1 MAGLMLKFPAGDRIV
16 LNGAVIENVGRGAR
30 LRVLTPDTQL
40 LRLRDAINPEEA
52 CTPVGRLTHAVQLM
66 LVGECDIE
74 RVLPDTV
81 KAFAP
86 LRIAFIDDADRACVD
101 DVVAHLERRQFYQA
115 LRTLGRLRKREADL
129 MAQRFD

>member
-52 CTPVGRLTHAVQLM
+52 GTPVGRLAHSVQLM
-66 LVGECDIE
+66 LVGECDVAK
-74 RVLPDTV
+74 VLPDTLA
-81 KAFAP
+81 AFAP
-86 LRIAFIDDADRACVD
+86 LRLAFVD
-101 DVVAHLERRQFYQA
+101 DEDRLCIDEVTGHLEAMQFYQA
-115 LRTLGRLRKREADL
+115 LRALGRLRKREAAIL
-129 MAQRFD
+129 SRGLP